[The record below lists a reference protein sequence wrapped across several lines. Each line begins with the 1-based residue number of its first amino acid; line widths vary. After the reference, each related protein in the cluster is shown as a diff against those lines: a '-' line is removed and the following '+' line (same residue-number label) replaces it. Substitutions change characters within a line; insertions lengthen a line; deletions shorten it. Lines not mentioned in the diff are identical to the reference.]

1 MENASKALII
11 AGAILISILI
21 IGLGVYIYGN
31 ASSTIKKADLSSTE
45 AQAHNGTF
53 TNYFGDRKS
62 ASEVKQLITLIR
74 NNNISASTGEDA
86 STKIGIMYKAKG
98 GSAAITT
105 PAKVTNA
112 IKPGRTYYVGVANDY
127 SDTTDSDPTADGAS
141 ALQSYYSSGYVRI
154 IVINEN
160 DGQTIV
166 SADTDNSEGGG
177 SWKPAK

>member
-1 MENASKALII
+1 
-11 AGAILISILI
+11 
-21 IGLGVYIYGN
+21 
-31 ASSTIKKADLSSTE
+31 
-45 AQAHNGTF
+45 
-53 TNYFGDRKS
+53 
-62 ASEVKQLITLIR
+62 
-74 NNNISASTGEDA
+74 
-86 STKIGIMYKAKG
+86 MYKAKG